1 MTRPQDGFVLGV
13 DLGTSHTV
21 AMLRRPDGRTRP
33 LLFDGQPLLPSAVF
47 LDAAG
52 RLHVG
57 RDALRL
63 GHAEPGRLEP
73 HPKRHIDAETVLLDT
88 TDVPVAD
95 LLAALLGAVA
105 REAVATAGFL
115 PPAVVTHP
123 AAWGA
128 RRRAVL
134 TDALARAGWPAAT
147 STLPEPVAAAR
158 YFADVL
164 RRPVPVGAALA
175 VFDFGGGTLDVAVV
189 RNTGDGFTVAA
200 SGGADDLGGL
210 DLDAALVDH
219 LGTSLE
225 AEEPEAWRAL
235 TDPVTL
241 AQWRARRQFWD
252 DVRGAKEMLSRTPQA
267 PVAVPGVEHAV
278 HVTRDEFEAAADPLI
293 RRGVAEAATVLKA
306 AGLTPGELAGL
317 FLVGGS
323 SRVPMVARL
332 LHAELGIAPTVLD
345 QPELPVAEGAV
356 IAVSGT
362 GDAPGMAPAGA
373 ASGAPGMAPAGAAP
387 GASRTVPADA
397 ASDAPQI
404 TPTAIDADPAAGDR
418 EPSYRLGL
426 AEAATPTPTADTA
439 PGGQDAAI
447 GTDVLEPTH
456 QASSAPAG
464 TARNGLNSGDAP
476 DDRPGP
482 PPAGGPPPGGGPA
495 LAGGPA
501 PAGGPPSA
509 GDPAPAAD
517 THGTEPEYADPVDPW
532 ATGEAAAIA
541 AAGGA
546 PVIPVADAP
555 LGHPGSPA
563 AAPHSGAPHSATP
576 HSAAP
581 YSGAPHSAAPY
592 SGAPHFAAPHPGP
605 PHTGRPSF
613 APPQGGGHQPWL
625 ASAEAEAEAAQH
637 DARQSNARRPDART
651 PGAGRPGA
659 HPAAGARSPAYRK
672 RLFWLVAAAVVVV
685 LGLTTTLAVIFWP
698 GNRAL
703 DYRPFAT
710 AAPTRL
716 APAVPI
722 GSGFADSAV
731 IGDRVYFANTD
742 ENGTLG
748 VVAADAES
756 GERLWASTAAGTAP
770 RWENMVALPQGLAV
784 FTDSDSTTRK
794 RRMVILGAGRGD
806 LLWERLIGDDDGV
819 LFVADVAVLVDRVEK
834 RLLFLELGDKGR
846 VRGEQRSPTTD
857 VGSATTVVVATTP
870 ADLDGPA
877 STSGVAAAPDRD
889 DDTRIVQIGADR
901 SARVLDASTGKVVV
915 PARQSVADPDDEVI
929 AHNGRLIVRESAGT
943 HRIMAYDL
951 GELGE
956 PRTLYTAPADV
967 RLSELTPCGDDR
979 VCWVETIGYD
989 ARTSRVAS
997 VNAAEGGGRWQR
1009 AVPDTEGLVPV
1020 GESVLARQNGSPPS
1034 VTLLDPDG
1042 TVGWT
1047 HRGVAAR
1054 LNGGNLLLFSK
1065 RPTTSPDDPS
1075 VAGRHLGDDVREM
1088 GLLAGVRSETCSWNT
1103 AVIACLAAED
1113 LVIQRFTG

>member
-1 MTRPQDGFVLGV
+1 MTGPDGRPQDGFVLGV

-73 HPKRHIDAETVLLDT
+73 HPKRRIDAGTVLLGSA
-88 TDVPVAD
+88 DVPVAD
-95 LLAALLGAVA
+95 LLAALLAAVA

-115 PPAVVTHP
+115 PPAVVTYP

-128 RRRAVL
+128 HRRAVL
-134 TDALARAGWPAAT
+134 TDALGRAGWPPANR
-147 STLPEPVAAAR
+147 TLPEPVAAAR

-189 RNTGDGFTVAA
+189 RNAGAGPGFTVAA

-219 LGTSLE
+219 LGTAL
-225 AEEPEAWRAL
+225 AAAEPEAWRAL

-252 DVRGAKEMLSRTPQA
+252 DVRGAKEMLSRTALA
-267 PVAVPGVEHAV
+267 PVPVPGVEEAV

-345 QPELPVAEGAV
+345 QPELPVAEGAIV
-356 IAVSGT
+356 AVT
-362 GDAPGMAPAGA
+362 GA
-373 ASGAPGMAPAGAAP
+373 A
-387 GASRTVPADA
+387 DA
-397 ASDAPQI
+397 DAPQI
-404 TPTAIDADPAAGDR
+404 TPTAIEAEPAAADR

-439 PGGQDAAI
+439 SDGPPVPGPETG
-447 GTDVLEPTH
+447 GTAGLEPTRAA
-456 QASSAPAG
+456 QPPGTPDPVGGAG
-464 TARNGLNSGDAP
+464 DDSDGGVGSGS
-476 DDRPGP
+476 PGS
-482 PPAGGPPPGGGPA
+482 PPAGAAAAGLLPA
-495 LAGGPA
+495 GAAAAGGAA
-501 PAGGPPSA
+501 PAGGQSPQPGDSA
-509 GDPAPAAD
+509 ASPWASAAAA
-517 THGTEPEYADPVDPW
+517 HGPEPDYGEPVDPW

-546 PVIPVADAP
+546 PLFPASGAP
-555 LGHPGSPA
+555 LGHPVSPSA
-563 AAPHSGAPHSATP
+563 APQSGAPHSGASHPAAPHSGAPQ
-576 HSAAP
+576 
-581 YSGAPHSAAPY
+581 SGAPA
-592 SGAPHFAAPHPGP
+592 
-605 PHTGRPSF
+605 
-613 APPQGGGHQPWL
+613 GGHESWL
-625 ASAEAEAEAAQH
+625 ASAEG
-637 DARQSNARRPDART
+637 P
-651 PGAGRPGA
+651 PPGA
-659 HPAAGARSPAYRK
+659 HPAVGAPVPAYRK
-672 RLFWLVAAAVVVV
+672 RLFWLLTAAVVIVV
-685 LGLTTTLAVIFWP
+685 GVAATLAVIYWP

-703 DYRPFAT
+703 DYRPLATFA
-710 AAPTRL
+710 PVRL

-722 GSGFADSAV
+722 SSGFADSAV
-731 IGDRVYFANTD
+731 IGDRIYFANTD

-748 VVAADAES
+748 VVAADAGS
-756 GERLWASTAAGTAP
+756 GERLWASTAAGAAP

-784 FTDSDSTTRK
+784 FTDADSTTRK
-794 RRMVILGAGRGD
+794 RRMVILGADRGE

-834 RLLFLELGDKGR
+834 RLLFLELDGKGR

-857 VGSATTVVVATTP
+857 TGTATTVVAATTP
-870 ADLDGPA
+870 ADLAGPA
-877 STSGVAAAPDRD
+877 STAGIAAAPDRGD
-889 DDTRIVQIGADR
+889 DPRIVQIGADR

-915 PARQSVADPDDEVI
+915 PARQSVADTDDEVI
-929 AHNGRLIVRESAGT
+929 AHNGRLIVRESADT

-951 GELGE
+951 GKLGE
-956 PRTLYTAPADV
+956 PRTLYTAPENI

-979 VCWVETIGYD
+979 VCWVETTGYD
-989 ARTSRVAS
+989 ARTTRVAS
-997 VNAAEGGGRWQR
+997 VNAAEGGGRWER
-1009 AVPDTEGLVPV
+1009 AVPDTDGLVPV
-1020 GESVLARQNGSPPS
+1020 GDAVLARQNGSPAA
-1034 VTLLDPDG
+1034 VTLLNPDG

-1047 HRGVAAR
+1047 HRGAAAR
-1054 LNGGNLLLFSK
+1054 LDAGNLLLFSK
-1065 RPTTSPDDPS
+1065 PLTTSPDDPS
-1075 VAGRHLGDDVREM
+1075 VTGRHLGDDVQEM
-1088 GLLAGVRSETCSWNT
+1088 GVLAGVRSQTCSWNT
-1103 AVIACLAAED
+1103 VVIACLAADD